1 MVMQT
6 YGLDILSHRFSTR
19 KPMVFVALTY
29 GLRFSKL
36 VFPCT
41 APSVSICVSI
51 IVLNCKRLR
60 EKNTV
65 RTWTIAEI
73 PLSLQK

>member
-1 MVMQT
+1 
-6 YGLDILSHRFSTR
+6 
-19 KPMVFVALTY
+19 MVFVALTY

-60 EKNTV
+60 EKKSSKYLEYCGNISIFAE
-65 RTWTIAEI
+65 TII
-73 PLSLQK
+73 NLKQIKRL